1 VSPGSKGN
9 PATQGKKKGPSAAE
23 RAAERVGRH
32 RVIGLIAF
40 GALLVVCFAAVAVA
54 QGIGHDEPTGEEIV
68 VIEDAPDGT
77 ITQEDLDR
85 AITQTAARNGLQDV
99 PPADDPQYEQLRD
112 AALSDLILSRW
123 VLGEADERGIEVSER
138 EVDEELDRVIQQ
150 EFGSQKAFEKFL
162 RQSGFTLEEA
172 RQRVKLQVI
181 SQRIQEA
188 VLPSDPSISDQEIE
202 DYYDANE
209 TQFETPE
216 TRDVRVVLTKTEAEA
231 DEALAAL
238 EEDDTPKGWQEVAK
252 EYSIDEATK
261 NSGGLR
267 EQVVEG
273 QSEPALDEQI
283 FQAPEG
289 ELVGPFRTNAGFY
302 VIQVE
307 SINPASTTSIDDAR
321 RDIEQTLISAKQS
334 VIADTFQQDFNAKWK
349 ARTFCADDYR
359 IDRCANAEPAASS
372 CTEEVAEKS
381 GCGAA
386 VPSQPVIAPGT
397 ATQLGGTPATALPQG
412 PVFPAAAAATGLPPG
427 IQTIPG
433 APPGTAPPGTA
444 PAPGAAPGTPPGG

>member
-9 PATQGKKKGPSAAE
+9 PAKQGKSKGPSAAE
-23 RAAERVGRH
+23 RAAERLRRH

-40 GALLVVCFAAVAVA
+40 GLLLVVCFAAVAVA
-54 QGIGHDEPTGEEIV
+54 QGIGHDEPTGEEV
-68 VIEDAPDGT
+68 AVIEDAPDGT

-85 AITQTAARNGLQDV
+85 SIVQTAARNGLRDV
-99 PPADDPQYEQLRD
+99 PPEDDPQYEQLRD

-123 VLGEADERGIEVSER
+123 VLGEAEERGIEVSER

-150 EFGSQKAFEKFL
+150 EFGSQKAFDRFL
-162 RQSGFTLEEA
+162 NQSGFTLAEA
-172 RQRVKLQVI
+172 RERVRLQVI

-188 VLPSDPSISDQEIE
+188 VLPGEPSISEQEIQ

-209 TQFETPE
+209 AQFETPE
-216 TRDVRVVLTKTEAEA
+216 TRDVRVILTKTEAEA

-238 EEDDTPKGWQEVAK
+238 EEDDTPKGWQEAAK
-252 EYSIDEATK
+252 KYSIDEATK

-267 EQVVEG
+267 EQVIEG

-289 ELVGPFRTNAGFY
+289 ELVGPFKANAGFY
-302 VIQVE
+302 VIQVQ
-307 SINPASTTSIDDAR
+307 SINPASTTSLADASK
-321 RDIEQTLISAKQS
+321 DIEATLVSAKQS
-334 VIADTFQQDFNAKWK
+334 VIADTFQQDFNAEWK
-349 ARTFCADDYR
+349 ARTFCAEGYR
-359 IDRCANAEPAASS
+359 IDRCANADPPATA
-372 CTEEVAEKS
+372 CTEQVAEKS
-381 GCGAA
+381 GCAAA

-427 IQTIPG
+427 VQTIPG
-433 APPGTAPPGTA
+433 APPGTAPP
-444 PAPGAAPGTPPGG
+444 PGAAPTAPPGG